1 VAAYFGHVCCRKSS
15 ARANISFS
23 RVCPFVHLLTN
34 LALVGAR
41 LPSEE

>member
-1 VAAYFGHVCCRKSS
+1 LLQEIVD
-15 ARANISFS
+15 ARYSFLS

>member
-1 VAAYFGHVCCRKSS
+1 LLQEIVD
-15 ARANISFS
+15 ARYSFSS

>member
-1 VAAYFGHVCCRKSS
+1 LLQEIVGARYYFS
-15 ARANISFS
+15 S
-23 RVCPFVHLLTN
+23 RVCPFVHLLTI